1 MEELYAEII
10 VFAVIVIIAIV
21 ANVSFRRKIDKICQ
35 TPDTDNKPTDLST
48 DQEDFPKTSTL
59 LKNAVNE
66 ITSSR
71 DQYIDELF
79 RDLNIPREK
88 VYKWAKSEDCYALYY
103 IYDGSGYH
111 GQTYETRYEGD
122 EYKNIEEGEYT
133 GVSFYITFKSYIEK
147 IAAPISGTFHFIK
160 CAGRPSTG
168 QKIAI
173 IDPSA
178 DAKIQMENWRK
189 ERERI
194 RNEEIERWAK
204 RKKELEREE
213 MEKKILERHRKRE
226 LEKSVRQNLIDRGL
240 LYGEQT
246 KRPHIPQEVVDAV
259 YKRDGGRCVR
269 CGSTENLQ
277 LDHIVPFSKG
287 GATSVENLQLL
298 CRKCNLEKSNKIG

>member
-35 TPDTDNKPTDLST
+35 PPDTDATPDTSAVK
-48 DQEDFPKTSTL
+48 EDFAKAGAL
-59 LKNAVNE
+59 LEQENE
-66 ITSSR
+66 KLRKLGVIA
-71 DQYIDELF
+71 
-79 RDLNIPREK
+79 REK
-88 VYKWAKSEDCYALYY
+88 RTAERL
-103 IYDGSGYH
+103 
-111 GQTYETRYEGD
+111 QE
-122 EYKNIEEGEYT
+122 
-133 GVSFYITFKSYIEK
+133 
-147 IAAPISGTFHFIK
+147 
-160 CAGRPSTG
+160 
-168 QKIAI
+168 
-173 IDPSA
+173 
-178 DAKIQMENWRK
+178 IQDRK
-189 ERERI
+189 EREEILKNLSKPRPEPTP
-194 RNEEIERWAK
+194 EEIEEMLRIRKAEAERWEK

-287 GATSVENLQLL
+287 GATSLENLQLL
-298 CRKCNLEKSNKIG
+298 CQKCNLEKSNKIG